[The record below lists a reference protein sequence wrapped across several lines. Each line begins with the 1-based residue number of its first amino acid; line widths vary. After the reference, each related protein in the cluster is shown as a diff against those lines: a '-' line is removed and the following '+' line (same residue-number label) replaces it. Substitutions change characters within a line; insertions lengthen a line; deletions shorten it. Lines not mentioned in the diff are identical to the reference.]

1 MPEAAGKR
9 QKHDETVVECGRRP
23 AVEST
28 CCRVW
33 GEGGRVC
40 LSSAS
45 SLFPFAHLLACEAF
59 IVRDTPDAKE
69 RI

>member
-1 MPEAAGKR
+1 MGSTYYPVRG
-9 QKHDETVVECGRRP
+9 VGGR
-23 AVEST
+23 
-28 CCRVW
+28 
-33 GEGGRVC
+33 GRVC